1 VPVTVSQLAIAP
13 VKGMRLH
20 GTSEIQIG
28 QGEAW
33 VDRGAAAQDAYRL
46 MLRHHIAPELREL
59 GFRRVASGTG
69 MLSGHCRGGERD
81 AGCPCEWG

>member
-1 VPVTVSQLAIAP
+1 MI
-13 VKGMRLH
+13 
-20 GTSEIQIG
+20 

-59 GFRRVASGTG
+59 GFRRVASGD
-69 MLSGHCRGGERD
+69 RD
-81 AGCPCEWG
+81 AERSLPGR